1 MIFVTVRP
9 PSLSCPN
16 WVWCV
21 AGYPTRRQCDAVF
34 LTRFPT
40 LLDSRRLHRFNARV
54 PLEKLTIIGAGLLGG
69 SLGQAARTRGLAKRV
84 SALVRRPESVAE
96 CQALGVADEVTL
108 DPAEAAACADL
119 LVLCTPISDM
129 VDLTKRILPHLKPGA
144 VITDV
149 GSTKQQLVAELTP
162 LCAEGAAHFVGSH
175 PMAGSD
181 QTGPGAAR
189 ADLFE
194 DTVCVVTPTADT
206 HTDTLTKVNDFW
218 SGLGSQPV
226 VMPADTHDRLV
237 ARCSHLPHLLASAL
251 ARRVL
256 DNAHGQEQAQ
266 LCATGFRDMT
276 RLAAGSPAM
285 WRDIVGSNRDD
296 ILTAIDEFADELGE
310 LRGFVANDS
319 PELIEAWLQ
328 QAKAA
333 RDNWNNSAATD

>member
-54 PLEKLTIIGAGLLGG
+54 PLDKLTIIGAGLLGG

-108 DPAEAAACADL
+108 DPAEAVACADL

-206 HTDTLTKVNDFW
+206 HADTLTKVNDFW
-218 SGLGSQPV
+218 SSLGSQPV

-276 RLAAGSPAM
+276 RLAAGSPVM
-285 WRDIVGSNRDD
+285 WRDIIGSNRDD
-296 ILTAIDEFADELGE
+296 ILVAIDQFSDELGE
-310 LRGFVANDS
+310 LRGLVADDS

>member
-1 MIFVTVRP
+1 
-9 PSLSCPN
+9 
-16 WVWCV
+16 
-21 AGYPTRRQCDAVF
+21 
-34 LTRFPT
+34 
-40 LLDSRRLHRFNARV
+40 
-54 PLEKLTIIGAGLLGG
+54 
-69 SLGQAARTRGLAKRV
+69 
-84 SALVRRPESVAE
+84 
-96 CQALGVADEVTL
+96 
-108 DPAEAAACADL
+108 
-119 LVLCTPISDM
+119 
-129 VDLTKRILPHLKPGA
+129 
-144 VITDV
+144 
-149 GSTKQQLVAELTP
+149 
-162 LCAEGAAHFVGSH
+162 
-175 PMAGSD
+175 
-181 QTGPGAAR
+181 
-189 ADLFE
+189 
-194 DTVCVVTPTADT
+194 
-206 HTDTLTKVNDFW
+206 
-218 SGLGSQPV
+218 
-226 VMPADTHDRLV
+226 MPADTHDRLV

>member
-69 SLGQAARTRGLAKRV
+69 SLGQAARTRGRAKRV

-96 CQALGVADEVTL
+96 CQALGGADEVTL

-119 LVLCTPISDM
+119 LVLCTPISNM

-296 ILTAIDEFADELGE
+296 ILAAIDEFADELGE
-310 LRGFVANDS
+310 LRGFVADDS
-319 PELIEAWLQ
+319 PELIEVWLQ